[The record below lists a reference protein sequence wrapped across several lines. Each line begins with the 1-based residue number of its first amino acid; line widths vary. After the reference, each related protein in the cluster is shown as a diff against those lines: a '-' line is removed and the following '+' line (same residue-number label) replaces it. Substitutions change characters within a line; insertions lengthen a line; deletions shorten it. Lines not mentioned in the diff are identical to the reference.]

1 MREFR
6 DQEAKLYLDFFL
18 SHAESEQIETKRV
31 SGKMVGKALETVCAF
46 ANTRGGW
53 LILGIEDFDKGKGI
67 DRLYGVSENPEA
79 VDELLRK
86 LNSNLQPPVE
96 GIESI
101 RIPCRLRDG
110 EYGHLIATYVPA
122 SDKVHTILD
131 GGTWKR
137 GEASNRQMNA
147 SEITELSY
155 RRGERS
161 AESEAVDVDF
171 TLLNTE
177 YWRLFHKARGF
188 QSGDLSDQLYRIGL
202 AKKVGNNLLPVR
214 AAVLLFAEEPGALLA
229 GTGTRADVRVFHY
242 RGNTIEAGEIPN
254 LKKSPKTISGPL
266 YRQIGLTHA
275 YLLDELADGLT
286 LAKSGFRT
294 VHRYPERVIKEAIT
308 NSIIH
313 RDYRLNRDIQIR
325 IFDSRIEVVSPGLF
339 PGRINAA
346 NIARLGSFARNPL
359 IALNL
364 REFPEPP
371 NVDAAEG
378 VRMMFSVMQ
387 SNNLF
392 PPVYQEMREQ
402 AQEAVAV
409 KLINEE
415 RPPMWEQVNEWIER
429 NGPIANSDLCKIA
442 TVDTL
447 TASKMLK
454 RWVEQGVLVADPT
467 RGKRNMVYYKP
478 VEREDIQQT
487 LLFTLSDN
495 KPTKR

>member
-1 MREFR
+1 M
-6 DQEAKLYLDFFL
+6 
-18 SHAESEQIETKRV
+18 
-31 SGKMVGKALETVCAF
+31 
-46 ANTRGGW
+46 
-53 LILGIEDFDKGKGI
+53 
-67 DRLYGVSENPEA
+67 
-79 VDELLRK
+79 
-86 LNSNLQPPVE
+86 
-96 GIESI
+96 
-101 RIPCRLRDG
+101 
-110 EYGHLIATYVPA
+110 
-122 SDKVHTILD
+122 
-131 GGTWKR
+131 
-137 GEASNRQMNA
+137 
-147 SEITELSY
+147 
-155 RRGERS
+155 
-161 AESEAVDVDF
+161 
-171 TLLNTE
+171 
-177 YWRLFHKARGF
+177 
-188 QSGDLSDQLYRIGL
+188 
-202 AKKVGNNLLPVR
+202 
-214 AAVLLFAEEPGALLA
+214 
-229 GTGTRADVRVFHY
+229 
-242 RGNTIEAGEIPN
+242 
-254 LKKSPKTISGPL
+254 
-266 YRQIGLTHA
+266 
-275 YLLDELADGLT
+275 
-286 LAKSGFRT
+286 
-294 VHRYPERVIKEAIT
+294 HRYPERVIKEAIT

-371 NVDAAEG
+371 NVDAGEG